1 MIQITSEKNKQE
13 CMTCQICL
21 VTSKKCERKIP
32 VFCKLASIS
41 SCVCRWL
48 YCITQSEFC
57 GFGDH
62 SYSTKLSTCQ
72 KGAFKILATAS
83 SPVSLVFLNLNLK
96 SLWLES
102 SCSSPVSSEGVNITS
117 LTGTRTEWNKV
128 VCGFA
133 SCDWQF
139 LVNSKGINSAKRFFV
154 FGRICKVCHVGSMR
168 FSKIKNS
175 AFPYSKG
182 LCAQPDDTH

>member
-1 MIQITSEKNKQE
+1 MRK
-13 CMTCQICL
+13 
-21 VTSKKCERKIP
+21 TSKSAWPARSALSP
-32 VFCKLASIS
+32 VKNVKEKSQCSVSLQALAP
-41 SCVCRWL
+41 CVCRWL